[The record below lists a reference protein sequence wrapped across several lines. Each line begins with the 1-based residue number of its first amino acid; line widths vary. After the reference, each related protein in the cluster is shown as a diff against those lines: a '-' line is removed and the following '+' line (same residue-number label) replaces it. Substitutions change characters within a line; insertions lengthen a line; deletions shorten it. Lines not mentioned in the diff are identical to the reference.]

1 MFYDIQLSKDDNGT
15 WLVFVPALPHVHTF
29 GKTKTEARTRA
40 VDAIL
45 TGLDMLVA
53 QKKRIPRPSES
64 PKGKDSARLPALV
77 AAKVEIHNAMLERG
91 IGKYRLGQLLDWHL
105 PQVDRLVNFRH
116 ASKLDQL
123 EQALAVLGRR
133 LVVRS
138 TLDAGA
144 A

>member
-1 MFYDIQLSKDDNGT
+1 MFYDITLAKDDNGT
-15 WLVFVPALPHVHTF
+15 WLVSVPALPHVHTF
-29 GKTKTEARTRA
+29 GKTKAEARTRA

-53 QKKRIPRPSES
+53 QKKRIPKPAES
-64 PKGKDSARLPALV
+64 PKGKESARLPALV

-91 IGKYRLGQLLDWHL
+91 IGKYRLGQLLDWHS

-138 TLDAGA
+138 AADVGA